1 MRIPTSPA
9 DLPFGGKGL
18 ALAAAFLL
26 GATFL
31 TTGGTPLREHA
42 EEPLTASGIIQAETV
57 SVASEFT
64 ARIAEIAVDEGD
76 SVAAGAVIARLD
88 TEALDAQIDAARA
101 TVQMAEAGLAQAKA
115 GARPFQLIAAEAQLE
130 LAQTGVEVAR
140 QAVSDTTALVA
151 NPQEIELQLAVTSA
165 QLDAARARQR
175 GAAAQ
180 RDAADFGKHQAQAV
194 VDQYGGG
201 GRQRIEVD
209 HGTVDDLIGG
219 LPVPIP
225 LPDPLPD
232 GTYTYDDY
240 ELVIQDGTYT
250 LYRWV
255 EIELPS
261 EVRLAPLYWWQA
273 WAGLNASSAQVE
285 GLEALLSNL
294 QQQAAH
300 PQSLESQAD
309 EAVAAWQEALAQEAM
324 AQAQVDAMRNG
335 ATPEQIAILEAQVRQ
350 AHAALDA
357 LLEQRAMMTITAPIG
372 GTVIESFYL
381 PGEVVAQG
389 APLVTLAR
397 LDEVRLRVFVPE
409 NRLGRLHL
417 GQQAEIRVDSFPDR
431 TFTGT
436 VSFISDRAEFT
447 PRNVATEEERVNL
460 VFAVE
465 ITIPNPEQRLK
476 PGMPADVTFLP
487 REVEP

>member
-1 MRIPTSPA
+1 MKIPTSPA
-9 DLPFGGKGL
+9 ELPFGGKGL
-18 ALAAAFLL
+18 ALAVAFLM

-31 TTGGTPLREHA
+31 TTGGSVPKEHT

-57 SVASEFT
+57 AVASEFT
-64 ARIAEIAVDEGD
+64 GRIATIAVEEGD
-76 SVAAGAVIARLD
+76 QVAAGAVIARLD
-88 TEALDAQIDAARA
+88 TEILDAQIDAARA

-115 GARPFQLIAAEAQLE
+115 GARPFQRIAAEAQLE
-130 LAQTGVEVAR
+130 MAQTGVEVAR
-140 QAVSDTTALVA
+140 QAVSDTTALVEK
-151 NPQEIELQLAVTSA
+151 PQEIELQLAVTAA
-165 QLDAARARQR
+165 QLDSARAQQN
-175 GAAAQ
+175 AAIAQ
-180 RDAADFGKHQAQAV
+180 RDAADFGKHQAEAIV
-194 VDQYGGG
+194 EQYGGG
-201 GRQRIEVD
+201 GRQRVEVG
-209 HGTVDDLIGG
+209 HGSVDDLIGG
-219 LPVPIP
+219 LPVPFP
-225 LPDPLPD
+225 LPNPVPD

-240 ELVIQDGTYT
+240 ELVIQNGTYT

-255 EIELPS
+255 TIELPA

-285 GLEALLSNL
+285 GLEALLNNL
-294 QQQAAH
+294 RQQAAH

-335 ATPEQIAILEAQVRQ
+335 ATPEQIAILEAQVEQ
-350 AHAALDA
+350 ARAALTA
-357 LLEQRAMMTITAPIG
+357 LLEQRAMMTITAPIS
-372 GTVIESFYL
+372 GTIIESFYL

-389 APLVTLAR
+389 APLVNLAR

-409 NRLGRLHL
+409 NRLGSLHL
-417 GQQAEIRVDSFPDR
+417 GEQAEIRVDSFPDR
-431 TFTGT
+431 PFVGK

-465 ITIPNPEQRLK
+465 IIIPNPDGLLK

-487 REVEP
+487 AEVRP